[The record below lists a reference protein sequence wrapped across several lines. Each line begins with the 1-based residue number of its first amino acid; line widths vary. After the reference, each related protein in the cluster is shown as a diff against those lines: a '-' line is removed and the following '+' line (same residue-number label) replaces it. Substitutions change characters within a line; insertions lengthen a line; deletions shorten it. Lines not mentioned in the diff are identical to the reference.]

1 MPKRKQPPIMEWRVA
16 ESEAEWAAMQARPTS
31 STPPL
36 GRRLGWGYWIVL
48 LFVVGMGGWWWRVQ
62 QDKQVVSAPAQS
74 LPAKQE
80 EPTAQLVTANFV
92 FHFPQ
97 GDAQTVALVAPRLE
111 RFYTILQQDLGVT
124 VTATAPLPITLMT
137 TRTIA
142 TAPYRP
148 RTFTTFDVPS
158 PTLYPTTTWSESD
171 LLHQSLALLLID
183 HTLAQVV
190 RHHEIDAMRY
200 PLLDG
205 LRLWQLWQAEL
216 PLGRWQAELVRWV
229 YVDLPATTPTAPLPL
244 PEQYAAFCAAHTL
257 WMSHPAQIR
266 LPLLCTGLDQSP
278 DRLPRTLV
286 QEAPRFLP
294 PLDTP
299 VYPDEETDAH
309 GATQATRHPGHVIA
323 IATVIDY
330 VSRYYGRND
339 VPRLVAAWGR
349 YSTWDELTPAL
360 FGLAAVDFETAWLAT
375 LDCSTGAINNYQR
388 LVDNC

>member
-1 MPKRKQPPIMEWRVA
+1 MTKRKQPPIMEWHVA
-16 ESEAEWAAMQARPTS
+16 ESEAEWADLQARAAPTA
-31 STPPL
+31 PL
-36 GRRLGWGYWIVL
+36 SRRFGWGYWLALVL
-48 LFVVGMGGWWWRVQ
+48 VVSIGGWWWRTQRAGPV
-62 QDKQVVSAPAQS
+62 AGPAEMP
-74 LPAKQE
+74 PANQ
-80 EPTAQLVTANFV
+80 TASTVELVTKNFV

-97 GDAQTVALVAPRLE
+97 RDAQTVALVAPRLE
-111 RFYTILQQDLGVT
+111 RFYATVQQNFGVT
-124 VTATAPLPITLMT
+124 STAPAPLFITVTT
-137 TRTIA
+137 TRTVA

-148 RTFTTFDVPS
+148 RIFTTLDAPS

-190 RHHEIDAMRY
+190 RHHKIDAMRY

-216 PLGRWQAELVRWV
+216 PLGRWQAELVRWI
-229 YVDLPATTPTAPLPL
+229 YVDLPATPSTAPLPL
-244 PEQYAAFCAAHTL
+244 PQQYSSFCTAHTL

-323 IATVIDY
+323 IATVVDY
-330 VSRYYGRND
+330 VSRRYGRAQ
-339 VPRLVAAWGR
+339 VPRLVAGWGR
-349 YSTWDELTPAL
+349 YPTWDELTPVL
-360 FGLAAVDFETAWLAT
+360 FGVSATDFETDWLAT
-375 LDCSTGAINNYQR
+375 LDCATGAINNYQR